1 MDMISD
7 NDRTETFSIDSGE
20 TQTFDPETDQAENP
34 AGQNNYTK
42 SKTPAEQN
50 NLTKAQTPSPQS
62 SNGLCSG
69 IGNKE
74 VKKEE
79 IRKKLKYMEHV
90 LDIEN

>member
-1 MDMISD
+1 MISD
-7 NDRTETFSIDSGE
+7 NDRTKTFSIDSDE
-20 TQTFDPETDQAENP
+20 TQTFDPGTDKAENP

-50 NLTKAQTPSPQS
+50 NLTKAQQTPSPQS
-62 SNGLCSG
+62 SNGLYSG

>member
-1 MDMISD
+1 M
-7 NDRTETFSIDSGE
+7 
-20 TQTFDPETDQAENP
+20 
-34 AGQNNYTK
+34 K

-50 NLTKAQTPSPQS
+50 NLTKAQQTPSPQS
-62 SNGLCSG
+62 SNGLCSD

>member
-1 MDMISD
+1 MTYRSFNVHDD
-7 NDRTETFSIDSGE
+7 C
-20 TQTFDPETDQAENP
+20 
-34 AGQNNYTK
+34 TK
-42 SKTPAEQN
+42 PCFGYM
-50 NLTKAQTPSPQS
+50 PS

-79 IRKKLKYMEHV
+79 IRKNLKYIEHV

>member
-1 MDMISD
+1 MISD

-20 TQTFDPETDQAENP
+20 TQTFDPKTDQAENP

-50 NLTKAQTPSPQS
+50 NLTEAQTPSPQS
-62 SNGLCSG
+62 SNGLYSV
-69 IGNKE
+69 IGNNE

-79 IRKKLKYMEHV
+79 IRKNLKYMEHV
-90 LDIEN
+90 LDIEK

>member
-1 MDMISD
+1 MISD
-7 NDRTETFSIDSGE
+7 NDRTETFSIDSDE
-20 TQTFDPETDQAENP
+20 TQTFDPETDKAENP
-34 AGQNNYTK
+34 AGQNNHTK

-79 IRKKLKYMEHV
+79 IRKRLKYMEHV